1 MVRTAVAA
9 KLEEEAPE
17 SAPGT
22 GTVSGPG
29 APALPRDWSHQRV
42 HSRAELSLAVTLMGE
57 NNFYVGLSQN
67 ISEGGIFIATYRV
80 LPLGTRVHLT
90 FTLPGS
96 SELLAV
102 EGTVSWHR
110 PPEAVASVSGK
121 SIPPVKTG
129 MGVQFDDPDMEV
141 QEAIRAFTELRS
153 PEFYD

>member
-9 KLEEEAPE
+9 KLEEESPE
-17 SAPGT
+17 SAPST
-22 GTVSGPG
+22 GTVKVPG
-29 APALPRDWSHQRV
+29 APALPTDWSDHRAYN
-42 HSRAELSLAVTLMGE
+42 RAELSLAVTLMGE

-80 LPLGTRVHLT
+80 LPLGTRVLLT

-110 PPEAVASVSGK
+110 PPEAVASTSGR

-129 MGVQFDDPDMEV
+129 MGVRFDDPDMDV

>member
-9 KLEEEAPE
+9 KLEEEAPK
-17 SAPGT
+17 SVPGASK
-22 GTVSGPG
+22 VSVPG

-80 LPLGTRVHLT
+80 LPLGTRVLLT

-96 SELLAV
+96 S
-102 EGTVSWHR
+102 
-110 PPEAVASVSGK
+110 
-121 SIPPVKTG
+121 
-129 MGVQFDDPDMEV
+129 
-141 QEAIRAFTELRS
+141 
-153 PEFYD
+153 